1 MLPNLAIFAK
11 GLWPNFTSK
20 QIKHNEKKIG
30 KKIRSKLY
38 KKSLTSSKF
47 NCTYSL
53 HILII
58 YLTLLYVNMCGSD
71 GIKNIKSKENHQAE
85 AKNYCDVAD
94 RHGPPPAHMHAAL
107 HWL

>member
-1 MLPNLAIFAK
+1 MK
-11 GLWPNFTSK
+11 
-20 QIKHNEKKIG
+20 
-30 KKIRSKLY
+30 
-38 KKSLTSSKF
+38 KKSAKKSDQ
-47 NCTYSL
+47 NCTKSPSPHQNSTVHIPSL